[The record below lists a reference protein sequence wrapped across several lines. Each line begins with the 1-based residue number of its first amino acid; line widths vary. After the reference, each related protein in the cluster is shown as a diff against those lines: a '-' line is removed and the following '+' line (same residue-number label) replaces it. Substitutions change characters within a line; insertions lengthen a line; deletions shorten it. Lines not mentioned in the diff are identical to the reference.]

1 MKKLIVLFLT
11 IALCIVLFSCNSQGN
26 LNASKKALADTESEM
41 SLIDFNIKSGV
52 RALFYSYS
60 NIQIKKTNNI
70 NDVEYSGI
78 GISHANWEQ
87 NPTGNWDQP
96 FLQLTSESTLLCD
109 SSFQNSSYVFVFTF
123 HYSLNVNDF
132 GYYTYIPVYISKVKE
147 ETPIQEL
154 FFDFTPNLINGSYS
168 SGVFY
173 SLTGID
179 IYSSSASSE
188 QWSPF
193 PIFNYRDFFTSST
206 SKVMYLN
213 PSYML
218 YSGTIDSTKTFKT
231 DVVALI
237 CYDRYVGLGSVNALD
252 SANITR
258 YTTQR
263 NLKYK
268 ITQDT
273 FNSVDTRFYRYNS
286 LYYTFIQGATP
297 DENEMIFDANTTEFY
312 LEYLNAN
319 SQYVKISNWGYP
331 TTLQAESIFE
341 WFSDN
346 ISQVLETNYTIEPT
360 PPPDVEGT
368 TPNEQLYKNLG
379 IIASIPVL
387 IVIVPF
393 FAIGLAG
400 YSLGQAIINGKNFG
414 ETFTTIFKNVINSII
429 NFFTELTKDVLGL
442 AEKFIDEIGKIP
454 NPDVPKILK
463 YGIGAGIVAIIFLIF
478 GFIIYQIIKRR
489 E

>member
-179 IYSSSASSE
+179 IYSSSASSA

-193 PIFNYRDFFTSST
+193 PIFNY
-206 SKVMYLN
+206 
-213 PSYML
+213 
-218 YSGTIDSTKTFKT
+218 
-231 DVVALI
+231 
-237 CYDRYVGLGSVNALD
+237 
-252 SANITR
+252 
-258 YTTQR
+258 
-263 NLKYK
+263 
-268 ITQDT
+268 
-273 FNSVDTRFYRYNS
+273 
-286 LYYTFIQGATP
+286 
-297 DENEMIFDANTTEFY
+297 
-312 LEYLNAN
+312 
-319 SQYVKISNWGYP
+319 
-331 TTLQAESIFE
+331 
-341 WFSDN
+341 
-346 ISQVLETNYTIEPT
+346 
-360 PPPDVEGT
+360 
-368 TPNEQLYKNLG
+368 
-379 IIASIPVL
+379 
-387 IVIVPF
+387 
-393 FAIGLAG
+393 
-400 YSLGQAIINGKNFG
+400 
-414 ETFTTIFKNVINSII
+414 
-429 NFFTELTKDVLGL
+429 
-442 AEKFIDEIGKIP
+442 
-454 NPDVPKILK
+454 
-463 YGIGAGIVAIIFLIF
+463 FL
-478 GFIIYQIIKRR
+478 
-489 E
+489 